1 MQALLPQRVE
11 EDGPSGDCVVR
22 RVRAEVA
29 ARLRQPP
36 AGSGRGQVHQGGD
49 HCHGLVIVPY
59 YCLSHSLLSFIDFN
73 FINDVRIDGLRL
85 VFHLLGQGQYTFDS
99 FPYIHKLHNSLGL
112 LDLATNINDKLHPH
126 C

>member
-1 MQALLPQRVE
+1 MQ
-11 EDGPSGDCVVR
+11 EDGPSGDCEVR

-29 ARLRQPP
+29 ARLRQSP

-59 YCLSHSLLSFIDFN
+59 RYSHYNHYVFRFQLHK
-73 FINDVRIDGLRL
+73 DVRIDGLRL
-85 VFHLLGQGQYTFDS
+85 VFHLLGQGQYIALS
-99 FPYIHKLHNSLGL
+99 HLRISIKKL
-112 LDLATNINDKLHPH
+112 